1 MNPWSRRQVF
11 AQEEGAPFNSTLGF
25 DIWPVCL
32 SADQGC
38 LNLLMQA
45 WLSVNSLIRNHTKA
59 QLNLLS
65 GLSSGYQETDQI
77 NLTKLDRP
85 LCESRR
91 IWANRQDQIHWDNC
105 HRIEEVILF
114 NGSYGI
120 VWD

>member
-1 MNPWSRRQVF
+1 MF

-32 SADQGC
+32 RADQGC

-77 NLTKLDRP
+77 NLTKPDRP
-85 LCESRR
+85 CVRADPYRLTDK
-91 IWANRQDQIHWDNC
+91 IK
-105 HRIEEVILF
+105 
-114 NGSYGI
+114 YTGI
-120 VWD
+120 IVTRLKG